1 MNQIYENIITRRSC
15 RAFTNQEI
23 KKEDLDLILQAGIY
37 APSGMNYQSW
47 QFTVIRKQENIEKL
61 AKVIQKAANRA
72 ENYNLYAPKVIILVS
87 NDRDNVNGL
96 ADASC
101 AMENMFLM
109 AHSLGIASCWINQ
122 LRGICDVPEVRE
134 MLDSFGIPENH
145 LVWGIADL
153 GYAAVPAKKMDR
165 NEDVI
170 KFID

>member
-1 MNQIYENIITRRSC
+1 MNQVYENIITRRSC

-47 QFTVIRKQENIEKL
+47 QFTVIRKQENMEKL

-122 LRGICDVPEVRE
+122 LRGICDVPQVRA

-153 GYAAVPAKKMDR
+153 GYAAVPAKKMGR

-170 KFID
+170 KFVD